1 MMRRIRR
8 NKILAA
14 GVILMTMQ
22 HTIVPIVYA
31 GQMNQSSV
39 EEQNKNSSEEDQNY
53 VSSESYPSVI
63 EDIESEEDAESLI
76 LENDYTIRLDGIIRR
91 QQKELFLPF
100 AGWNQLKLDIEEVY
114 VKKGTILKMGDP
126 ILKISTESM
135 EKLLEYY
142 DNQVSTA
149 RTMLKKKEEQ
159 YELEK
164 KNAEYEKEYA
174 KKTGEN
180 ASAQKNSQ
188 LNSLEASVS
197 NLEKYLNRAE
207 NELDTYNRE
216 LNYDTYY
223 KEYGIEDMAQAV
235 TEGKKLMEDAQRTL
249 SKMQSE
255 SKDEATLN
263 SLKDLVKQAENNY
276 QSLKK
281 QYDKLLLNYGKEV
294 SEAQIKRS
302 ELQSSLA
309 SLQEQYDEQKTRSEQ
324 KILEINKAYDL
335 AVLAS
340 RQADQ
345 RYKMKLQALEDEL
358 ETAKKTLERWT
369 QQREQIYRMRDGII
383 DAKQDMAVTS
393 FAYQNGDEIKEE
405 EPILT
410 YTDNQAV
417 IVTVQVPQKQITE
430 WNIGDTVKV
439 KIGEKDR
446 LMTGTVAL
454 MQLQKAEKTENNEIK
469 YHAVIIIEQEIK
481 VEEEMRAVVLC
492 GPLLQATKLMEKASE
507 ESPSQTVAPF
517 SQELLPSSEPSLEEP
532 QPSSIQPLQEPLGGI
547 NE

>member
-8 NKILAA
+8 NKILAV

-53 VSSESYPSVI
+53 ASSESYPSVI
-63 EDIESEEDAESLI
+63 EDIESEEGAESLI

-100 AGWNQLKLDIEEVY
+100 AEWNQVKLDIEEVY
-114 VKKGTILKMGDP
+114 VKKGTTLKMGDP

-135 EKLLEYY
+135 RKLLEYY

-164 KNAEYEKEYA
+164 KNAEYEKEYE

-188 LNSLEASVS
+188 LDSLKASVS

-207 NELDTYNRE
+207 NELDTYNKK
-216 LNYDTYY
+216 LNDDTYY

-235 TEGKKLMEDAQRTL
+235 TEGKNLMEDAQRTL

-263 SLKDLVKQAENNY
+263 LLKDLVKQAENNY
-276 QSLKK
+276 QTLKK
-281 QYDKLLLNYGKEV
+281 QYDKLLFNYGKEV

-302 ELQSSLA
+302 ALQSSLA

-358 ETAKKTLERWT
+358 ETAKKTLEKWT
-369 QQREQIYRMRDGII
+369 QQREEIYRMRDGII
-383 DAKQDMAVTS
+383 NAKQDMAVTS

-469 YHAVIIIEQEIK
+469 YNAVIIIEQEIK

-507 ESPSQTVAPF
+507 ESPSQTVASF
-517 SQELLPSSEPSLEEP
+517 SQELLPSSGPSLQEP

>member
-216 LNYDTYY
+216 LNDDTYY

-255 SKDEATLN
+255 SKDEETLN

-532 QPSSIQPLQEPLGGI
+532 QPSSIQPLQESLGGI

>member
-8 NKILAA
+8 NKILAV

-53 VSSESYPSVI
+53 ASSESYPSVI
-63 EDIESEEDAESLI
+63 EDIESEEGAESLI

-100 AGWNQLKLDIEEVY
+100 AEWNQVKLDIEEVY
-114 VKKGTILKMGDP
+114 VKKGTTLKMGDP

-135 EKLLEYY
+135 KKLLEYY

-164 KNAEYEKEYA
+164 KNAEYEKEYE

-188 LNSLEASVS
+188 LDSLEASVS

-207 NELDTYNRE
+207 NELDTYNKK
-216 LNYDTYY
+216 LNDDTYY

-235 TEGKKLMEDAQRTL
+235 TEGKNLMEDAQRTL

-263 SLKDLVKQAENNY
+263 LLKDLVKQAENNY

-281 QYDKLLLNYGKEV
+281 QYDKLLFNYGKEV

-358 ETAKKTLERWT
+358 ETAKKTLEKWT
-369 QQREQIYRMRDGII
+369 QQREEIYRMRDGII
-383 DAKQDMAVTS
+383 NAKQDMAVTS

-469 YHAVIIIEQEIK
+469 YNAVIIIEQEIK

-507 ESPSQTVAPF
+507 ESPSQTVASF
-517 SQELLPSSEPSLEEP
+517 SQELLPSSGPSLQEP

>member
-216 LNYDTYY
+216 LNDDTYY